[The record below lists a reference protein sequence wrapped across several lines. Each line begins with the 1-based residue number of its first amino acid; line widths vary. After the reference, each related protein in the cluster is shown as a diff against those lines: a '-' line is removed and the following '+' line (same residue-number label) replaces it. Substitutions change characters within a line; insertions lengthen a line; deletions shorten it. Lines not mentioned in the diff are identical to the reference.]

1 MQLNLKIGKWFK
13 EKAVIQPTD
22 TIQTAL
28 DAMVHANTT
37 KTFVVDKDGQV
48 VGSIDFISIV
58 RQVVKF
64 EEEERKAFYFQHH
77 QNEEAD

>member
-22 TIQTAL
+22 TIQNAL
-28 DAMVHANTT
+28 DAMVHANAT
-37 KTFVVDKDGQV
+37 KTFVVDKDGNV
-48 VGSIDFISIV
+48 VGSVDFMSIV

-64 EEEERKAFYFQHH
+64 EEEERKSYYFQHR
-77 QNEEAD
+77 EVAD